1 MVGMLVNELTNMP
14 TKKGNNVQRKKI
26 VSMPKKSKRNPP
38 RARGNGLSIPNRA
51 TLIGANQSV
60 QRVNH
65 PTGGRAEAGTDLV
78 TRLTVP
84 ASTAAGALILDTAI
98 TPSLGPRLKTL
109 ASAWQRIRYL
119 RMRFQVNATGSS
131 LVGGSYVAAFVP
143 DPADK
148 PPLTNADSWI
158 MAHEGATQSSW
169 WVSVDVVGPCPPQ
182 TLYTNFE
189 QSEPRLSSPGRFVIA
204 CINPPSADTTLSLNW
219 DWRVVFSQPS
229 LEQLST
235 EGVYT
240 LNKDCRL
247 PLTDYSAGQPFIK
260 ILQTRLLDFGATLTD
275 EDQAFQSAGALR
287 PTDFTPTLP
296 LGTILALPEPLTLNS
311 DTGQTG
317 APENAIVTGLG
328 VVQKVVSG
336 ILQSGIAFFYTLDG
350 ETWTELNATK
360 PFSIRPTSCPV
371 FQDGSVFEEQAL
383 NSSLNSPSAATSN
396 RSRRS
401 LTSAPALHQL
411 SSGKVISML
420 NSMRF

>member
-1 MVGMLVNELTNMP
+1 MP
-14 TKKGNNVQRKKI
+14 TKKGNNNAQRKRI
-26 VSMPKKSKRNPP
+26 VSMPKKSKRNTP
-38 RARGNGLSIPNRA
+38 RPRGNGLSIPNRA

-78 TRLTVP
+78 TKLTVP
-84 ASTAAGALILDTAI
+84 SRTTAGSLILDTAI
-98 TPSLGPRLKTL
+98 TPSLGPRLSTL

-131 LVGGSYVAAFVP
+131 LVGGSYVAAFIP
-143 DPADK
+143 DPTDK
-148 PPLTNADSWI
+148 PPLTNADSWV

-182 TLYTNFE
+182 TLYTSFE

-219 DWRVVFSQPS
+219 DWRVAFSQPS
-229 LEQLST
+229 LERLAD
-235 EGVYT
+235 EGIYT

-247 PLTDYSAGQPFIK
+247 PLTDYSAGLPFVK
-260 ILQTRLLDFGATLTD
+260 TLQTQTNDFGSNLVT
-275 EDQAFQSAGALR
+275 EDQGFTSDGALR
-287 PTDFTPTLP
+287 PTDFSPQLP
-296 LGTILALPEPLTLNS
+296 LGTILALPDPITLNS
-311 DTGQTG
+311 DTGASG

-328 VVQKVVSG
+328 VVEKNVNGRFYSA
-336 ILQSGIAFFYTLDG
+336 IAFFYTLDG
-350 ETWTELNATK
+350 VTWTELKPDK
-360 PFSIRPTSCPV
+360 PFSIRPSACPV
-371 FQDGSVFEEQAL
+371 LQEGSIFEEGVLSGPLNVQA
-383 NSSLNSPSAATSN
+383 AATST

-401 LTSAPALHQL
+401 LTLAPALRQL

-420 NSMRF
+420 NSLRF